1 MTGQF
6 FSLGF
11 VGDFPGTIG
20 CFACNCDICLQALD
34 ANVSNGGDSMKVGY
48 RRVSTIDQ
56 NLDRQDLGAVD
67 RVFEEK
73 VSGKNTDRA
82 ALQEM
87 IAFVREGDEVIIY
100 SIDRLARD
108 LRDLQAIIQT
118 LLDKNVS
125 VTFLSERLSFSSDK
139 EDAFSVLQLQMMGA
153 FAQLERALIAR
164 RVREGIA
171 KAKERGVYKG
181 RKKQVDD
188 AKIVSL
194 KNAGQKISEI
204 AAALGVSRMTVYRA
218 LGSAA

>member
-1 MTGQF
+1 
-6 FSLGF
+6 
-11 VGDFPGTIG
+11 
-20 CFACNCDICLQALD
+20 
-34 ANVSNGGDSMKVGY
+34 MKVGY

-82 ALQEM
+82 GLQEM
-87 IAFVREGDEVIIY
+87 IAFVREGDEVIVH

-108 LRDLQAIIQT
+108 LRDLQTIIQT
-118 LLDKNVS
+118 LNDKQVS
-125 VTFLSERLSFSSDK
+125 IFFISERLSFSADK
-139 EDAFSVLQLQMMGA
+139 EDAFSRLQLQLMGA
-153 FAQLERALIAR
+153 FAEFERNIIRKRQA
-164 RVREGIA
+164 EGVA
-171 KAKERGVYKG
+171 KAKLRGVYKG

-194 KNAGQKISEI
+194 KNTGSRVCEI
-204 AAALGVSRMTVYRA
+204 ASALGVSRMTVYRA